1 MDIARSIYISV
12 LKSLSKTT
20 TLLIFDP
27 MKVYTDTSVIGGCF
41 DIEFKEWSN
50 ALFQEFV
57 TGSKQ
62 IMLSDLTL
70 QELELARP
78 EVRNKVLEIPEQH
91 RFGITISDEV
101 IRLAETYISEGALQN
116 KSYSDA
122 LHIALATL
130 NNSDVL
136 ASWNFKHI
144 VNLDRIRLYNSINL
158 RLGYRMIEIR
168 TPREITK
175 ANDNENE

>member
-1 MDIARSIYISV
+1 
-12 LKSLSKTT
+12 
-20 TLLIFDP
+20 

-41 DIEFKEWSN
+41 DEEFKEWSN
-50 ALFQEFV
+50 ALFQEFIV
-57 TGSKQ
+57 GTKQ

-70 QELELARP
+70 QELELARK
-78 EVRNKVLEIPEQH
+78 EVRDKVKEIPEQNF
-91 RFGITISDEV
+91 FGITIDDEV
-101 IRLAETYISEGALQN
+101 IQLAETYIYDGTLTN
-116 KSYSDA
+116 KSYNDA

-144 VNLDRIRLYNSINL
+144 VNLDRIRLYNSINF

-168 TPREITK
+168 TPREILK
-175 ANDNENE
+175 LKDDENE

>member
-1 MDIARSIYISV
+1 MIS
-12 LKSLSKTT
+12 LF
-20 TLLIFDP
+20 IFES

-41 DIEFKEWSN
+41 DEEFKEWSN
-50 ALFQEFV
+50 ALFQEFIV
-57 TGSKQ
+57 GTKQ

-70 QELELARP
+70 QELELARK
-78 EVRNKVLEIPEQH
+78 EVRDKVKEIPEQNI
-91 RFGITISDEV
+91 FGITIDDEV
-101 IRLAETYISEGALQN
+101 IQLAETYIYEGALTN
-116 KSYSDA
+116 KSYNDA

-144 VNLDRIRLYNSINL
+144 VNLDRIRLYNSINF

-168 TPREITK
+168 TPREILK
-175 ANDNENE
+175 LKEDENE